1 MLCQPYCSPWLFM
14 VFIFLK
20 TVAWGGGGEFLGHES
35 KNNNGDILKR
45 DCKGDWLGVVFF
57 GGNSLYKNFFTSLN
71 SRNHYFL
78 LCRSYYYFFLKLPN
92 PRSSQKNDGP
102 SLICSL
108 MKQNLL
114 MTNTFNQEKMIIV
127 SCFNLYKFLVVCR
140 QRRRQPDHKYQAPLG
155 ILCQRHYPLWRRKVL
170 RRWRSCQLTTTGIFT
185 QFLSTDRD
193 LGLEKNMF

>member
-1 MLCQPYCSPWLFM
+1 M
-14 VFIFLK
+14 
-20 TVAWGGGGEFLGHES
+20 GGGGGFLGHES

-45 DCKGDWLGVVFF
+45 DCKGDWLGVIFF

-78 LCRSYYYFFLKLPN
+78 LCRSYYYYFFLKLPN
-92 PRSSQKNDGP
+92 PRSSQKNNGP

-114 MTNTFNQEKMIIV
+114 MTNTFN
-127 SCFNLYKFLVVCR
+127 LYKLKALDSCRR

-155 ILCQRHYPLWRRKVL
+155 ILCQRHYSLWRRKVL

-185 QFLSTDRD
+185 QFPSTDRD

>member
-1 MLCQPYCSPWLFM
+1 M
-14 VFIFLK
+14 
-20 TVAWGGGGEFLGHES
+20 GGGGEFLGHES

-45 DCKGDWLGVVFF
+45 DCKRDWLGVVFF

-114 MTNTFNQEKMIIV
+114 MTNTFN
-127 SCFNLYKFLVVCR
+127 LYKLKGFLSSSTASSTR
-140 QRRRQPDHKYQAPLG
+140 SYQAPLG